1 MKSAVK
7 SFLSFIAPSKFVFH
21 AIEKIYVYLTAA
33 RYNQIQRID
42 LLSLH
47 DQIKNYK
54 ANGNFNLIRV
64 GSSHDGGYVMVT
76 PLTNKCEVVSL
87 GIADNVDFEVALID
101 DHLAKSIRCFDGSI
115 SELPD
120 SRTGIDFESK
130 FVKANLQNNAVSLKE
145 ILATSKNDE
154 LILKIDIEGDE
165 WDVLA
170 NLTTSQLRKFSQI
183 IGEFHGLASS
193 TSSIEIKKR
202 ISVLSALNTEF
213 HLVNVHPNNWSTYR
227 IIQGIPLP
235 DVVEL
240 TFVNKRIP
248 PIGLESTPTLV
259 SDCDL
264 NAPCNPNKF
273 EYLFQ

>member
-7 SFLSFIAPSKFVFH
+7 FSLSFIAPSKFVFH
-21 AIEKIYVYLTAA
+21 TIEKIYGYLTTA

-42 LLSLH
+42 LLSLS

-64 GSSHDGGYVMVT
+64 GSPNDGGYVMMT
-76 PLTNKCEVVSL
+76 PLTNDCEVVSL

-101 DHLAKSIRCFDGSI
+101 DHLVKSIRCFDGSI

-120 SRTGIDFESK
+120 SRTGIEFESK
-130 FVKANLQNNAVSLKE
+130 FVKANWQNNAVSLKE
-145 ILATSKNDE
+145 ILNTGKNDE
-154 LILKIDIEGDE
+154 VILKIDIEGDE

-170 NLTTSQLRKFSQI
+170 SLSINELRKFSQI

-193 TSSIEIKKR
+193 TSSSEIKKR

-227 IIQGIPLP
+227 IIQGVPLP

-240 TFVNKRIP
+240 TFVNKRISP
-248 PIGLESTPTLV
+248 NVSEDVPAVV
-259 SDCDL
+259 SDCAL
-264 NAPCNPNKF
+264 NAPCNPTKF